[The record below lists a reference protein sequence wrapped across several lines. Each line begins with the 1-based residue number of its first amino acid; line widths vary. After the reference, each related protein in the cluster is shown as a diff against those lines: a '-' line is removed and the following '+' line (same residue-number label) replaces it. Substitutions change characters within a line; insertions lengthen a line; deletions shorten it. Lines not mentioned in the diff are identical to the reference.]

1 MNRIQRYAGI
11 FAFLAA
17 ALLCACGMPPI
28 PQGPVQP
35 AGNPAAGTRTVED
48 ASVTENW
55 GEFEP
60 DLTPAGAAPEMPGPE
75 PTPGEEALFETPSSL
90 TKISPNQ
97 EPEPGSEGDQ
107 DNDQA
112 GTGEA
117 EDRPLVELAKGAE
130 DPAPEATSQPDLG
143 RPAGLVP
150 QPTASGLADCAEKGP
165 GREKVRVVNKTG
177 EGAILYLYGPENY
190 ACAIPPGVQRI
201 YIRGGVYNLSS
212 RMCGGQQFDLGNN
225 VVNPTWYITLRC
237 PSTTG

>member
-1 MNRIQRYAGI
+1 MNRIQLYAGI
-11 FAFLAA
+11 FVFLGAA
-17 ALLCACGMPPI
+17 VLCACGMPPI
-28 PQGPVQP
+28 PQGPVQS
-35 AGNPAAGTRTVED
+35 AGNPVAGTRAVEE

-60 DLTPAGAAPEMPGPE
+60 DLTRTGIAPEMPGPE
-75 PTPGEEALFETPSSL
+75 PPPGGEALFETPSSF
-90 TKISPNQ
+90 TKISASQ
-97 EPEPGSEGDQ
+97 KPGTDPGGDQ

-112 GTGEA
+112 ETGEA
-117 EDRPLVELAKGAE
+117 EARPPVELSKGAE
-130 DPAPEATSQPDLG
+130 DPAPEETPQPDPG
-143 RPAGLVP
+143 RPAELVS
-150 QPTASGLADCAEKGP
+150 QPTSNGLADCAEKGP

-237 PSTTG
+237 P